1 LNYLAH
7 FLLAAPSNDDDFLIG
22 SLLPDIARRAN
33 VQISSNRLKEVQ
45 GQLYSGLKSGIELHW
60 MADKKFHQSN
70 LFNLG
75 VALWKVHLEKRFP
88 GVERKFF
95 LFHLLFEMWL
105 DRLLLARK
113 PESGTDMYDTLA
125 LADPETLGLFSSHH
139 LGDRSQQLVQT
150 FQGFV
155 KRKFILEYEHEASFS
170 RISTEVFAYVTQQP
184 WQEKWQQP
192 VIDTLEELQ
201 KFETDVLYIWDVFEA
216 DLMSD
221 WNNRAS

>member
-7 FLLAAPSNDDDFLIG
+7 FLLAYPSKDDDFLIG
-22 SLLPDIARRAN
+22 ALLPDIARRAN
-33 VQISSNRLKEVQ
+33 VQISSNRLKEVK

-60 MADKKFHQSN
+60 LADKKFHQSH

-113 PESGTDMYDTLA
+113 PGAGTDMYDTLT
-125 LADPETLGLFSSHH
+125 LAEQETLVLFSTHH
-139 LGDRSQQLVQT
+139 LADRSQQLVKT
-150 FQGFV
+150 FQGFI
-155 KRKFILEYEHEASFS
+155 KRKFLLDYQYEDSFA

-184 WQEKWQQP
+184 WQENWQQP
-192 VIDTLEELQ
+192 VMETLVDLQ
-201 KFETDVLYIWDVFEA
+201 KFEADVLYIWDVFEA
-216 DLMSD
+216 DLKSD
-221 WNNRAS
+221 WNRRNT